1 LKQNKFFLKKN
12 QLKRCPKWTLGDHI
26 QSVIH
31 DCKRFKPAIKRTVNI
46 EKLKWMFAL
55 RTSWILSV
63 RGPSKDARHTAQNK
77 QQKEQ

>member
-1 LKQNKFFLKKN
+1 
-12 QLKRCPKWTLGDHI
+12 
-26 QSVIH
+26 
-31 DCKRFKPAIKRTVNI
+31 VNI